1 MTNDL
6 KTHTYEMLD
15 GSTVEYV
22 IGRNARENSQL
33 VQEAVD
39 SDIWFHAGDG
49 ISSCHVIAELPE
61 NHDFTERELL
71 NIVKVGAGLCKQNT
85 NKLRIMRKKM
95 VAIALSSI
103 LLIGCGSSKGIDEC
117 CKEKTKTEVVSGE
130 NDPLMKLLLSGLIIL
145 SVNFLF
151 TK

>member
-1 MTNDL
+1 MTNNR

-15 GSTVEYV
+15 GTTVEYV

-33 VQEAVD
+33 VQEAMS

-61 NHDFTERELL
+61 NHNFTERELL

-85 NKLRIMRKKM
+85 NKLKDQCQVPIIYTT
-95 VAIALSSI
+95 V
-103 LLIGCGSSKGIDEC
+103 DNV
-117 CKEKTKTEVVSGE
+117 KTTKVYGEVKLKT
-130 NDPLMKLLLSGLIIL
+130 NPKTIY
-145 SVNFLF
+145 
-151 TK
+151 T